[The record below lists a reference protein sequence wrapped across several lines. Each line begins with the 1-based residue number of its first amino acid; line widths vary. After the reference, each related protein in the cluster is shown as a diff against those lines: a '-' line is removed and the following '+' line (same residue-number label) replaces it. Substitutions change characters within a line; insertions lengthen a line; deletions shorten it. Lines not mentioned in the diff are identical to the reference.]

1 MKKVT
6 KMLCIVL
13 SIVMCMQICASAY
26 TYSFDTTKD
35 GAEQEENAIL
45 KETVML
51 NGDRPCRR

>member
-13 SIVMCMQICASAY
+13 SIVMFMQIGASAY
-26 TYSFDTTKD
+26 IYSFDTSKD
-35 GAEQEENAIL
+35 GAEPDENVIL